1 MFDFFH
7 FNTKDLFMTRRFS
20 FKSLLIKTSSYGALD
35 YRLERRVYGF
45 RLPEDYTDERPTTR
59 AANGTLSFLARVKM
73 WLRLLMGV
81 VETVPSLPAYSDAPL
96 NRAMARRRRGKL
108 PLSRRGDDLGYH
120 IYRRYGLKRAQQWLY
135 NRSLTP
141 RVRWCFVRKFIER
154 WAPRENLARCT
165 ASSGLGPLCAAP
177 LSPD

>member
-1 MFDFFH
+1 
-7 FNTKDLFMTRRFS
+7 MTRRFS
-20 FKSLLIKTSSYGALD
+20 FKSLLIKTSAYRALE

-45 RLPEDYTDERPTTR
+45 RLPEHYAAERHPK
-59 AANGTLSFLARVKM
+59 NGTLSFLARVKM

-120 IYRRYGLKRAQQWLY
+120 IYPVSYTHLR
-135 NRSLTP
+135 
-141 RVRWCFVRKFIER
+141 
-154 WAPRENLARCT
+154 APRD
-165 ASSGLGPLCAAP
+165 S
-177 LSPD
+177 

>member
-1 MFDFFH
+1 
-7 FNTKDLFMTRRFS
+7 MTRRFS
-20 FKSLLIKTSSYGALD
+20 FKSLLIKTSSYRALD
-35 YRLERRVYGF
+35 YGLERRVYGF
-45 RLPEDYTDERPTTR
+45 RLPLDYVAEHYAAERHPK
-59 AANGTLSFLARVKM
+59 NGTLSFLARVKM

-120 IYRRYGLKRAQQWLY
+120 IYRRYGLKCAQQWLY

-165 ASSGLGPLCAAP
+165 ASSGLSPLCAAP

>member
-1 MFDFFH
+1 
-7 FNTKDLFMTRRFS
+7 MTRRFS

-45 RLPEDYTDERPTTR
+45 RLPEDYTEQRQT
-59 AANGTLSFLARVKM
+59 ANGTLSFLARVKM
-73 WLRLLMGV
+73 WLRLFMGV

-120 IYRRYGLKRAQQWLY
+120 IYCRYGLKRAQQWLY
-135 NRSLTP
+135 NHSLTP

>member
-45 RLPEDYTDERPTTR
+45 RLPEHYAAERQPK
-59 AANGTLSFLARVKM
+59 NGTLSFLARVKM

-81 VETVPSLPAYSDAPL
+81 QESVPSLPAYSDAPL

-108 PLSRRGDDLGYH
+108 PRVRRGDDLGYH
-120 IYRRYGLKRAQQWLY
+120 IYRRYGLKRAQQWLN

-165 ASSGLGPLCAAP
+165 ASSGLDPLCAAP